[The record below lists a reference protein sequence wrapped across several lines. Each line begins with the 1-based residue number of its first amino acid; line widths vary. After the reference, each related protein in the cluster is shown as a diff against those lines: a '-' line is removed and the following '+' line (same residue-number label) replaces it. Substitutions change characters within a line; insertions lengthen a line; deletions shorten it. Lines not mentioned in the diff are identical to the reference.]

1 MKRGLPY
8 AFDAAR
14 RGFTLI
20 ELLVIVAIIC
30 AMMGFG
36 VMSIRGGQA
45 AARVKGATR
54 DVFAAIRQARSQALV
69 SQQPVIITYSTV
81 DVDGEVAVKV
91 ETTGAKLFSSGVDRS
106 KIRTVTGEPLK
117 EARVTA
123 SEAAAARSAARAQ
136 AAATRRRGGKA
147 ASAKASSAAAAD
159 AAAEASAASGA
170 KEEGS
175 IVEDVLFAP
184 IHADVV
190 KGMRIKVVKGEDE
203 AATAAADGRKP
214 RVSVFSNVDYLLEKF
229 SRKQTADAAKTAAG
243 DAASGTASSKTSAKK
258 DSKFAKAGEDQEP
271 VSVVWETNGRV
282 DPHQVWVY
290 ADGQRPEDGLSI
302 RIDRFGAA
310 KVLSGDGREDD

>member
-30 AMMGFG
+30 AMMGVG

-123 SEAAAARSAARAQ
+123 SEAAAARATARAKSQAARAKLRSGGS
-136 AAATRRRGGKA
+136 AAKA
-147 ASAKASSAAAAD
+147 AGDAAAD
-159 AAAEASAASGA
+159 ASAASGA

-203 AATAAADGRKP
+203 AAAATAEGRKP

-229 SRKQTADAAKTAAG
+229 NRKTAAGDAKTAAG
-243 DAASGTASSKTSAKK
+243 DAASGAVSKTSAKK
-258 DSKFAKAGEDQEP
+258 DSKLAKANDDQGP